1 MSAARAGLLLRDAE
15 LDGQRR
21 VDVRISGDT
30 IAEIAPRLAPQP
42 GEPVLDA
49 RGGALL
55 PGLCDHHLHLHAL
68 AASARSL
75 VCGPPV
81 VTSLPGL
88 ADALDTAPADDEG
101 WVRGFGYV
109 ESVAGDLDA
118 EALDQ
123 LHPGRPVRIQ
133 HRSGALWM
141 LNGAAV
147 AELGLAGGHHPGIE
161 RDPGGT
167 PTGRLWRA
175 DSWLRSQ
182 LSHSR
187 PPDLAPVGARLASL
201 GITAVTDATPDLD
214 DAAIRAITDAM
225 AAGALRQRVQLLG
238 VPIGWRP
245 GRAEHTPTAG
255 PYKIVLADSA
265 LPGLGPLTKQIAR
278 VHEHGRPVAAHC
290 VTREA
295 LVLLV
300 AALADAG
307 TLPGDRVEHA
317 ALVPGELVPRLAAL
331 GLRVVTQP
339 GFLAGRGDDFLRGVS
354 EPDHVDLY
362 RCRSL
367 AEAGVPLALSSD
379 APYGSLDPWAVMAAA
394 MTRRT
399 ASGRM
404 AGPSERLSPAD
415 ALAGYLADPTDP
427 GGASRVVRPGAV
439 ADLVLLLV
447 RRALALAN
455 PSAHHVQA
463 TLIGG
468 SVAWQR
474 RPGT

>member
-1 MSAARAGLLLRDAE
+1 VVRDAE
-15 LDGQRR
+15 LGGQRR
-21 VDVRISGDT
+21 ADVRISGDT

-42 GEPVLDA
+42 GEAVLEA

-75 VCGPPV
+75 ECGPPA

-88 ADALDTAPADDEG
+88 ADALGTAPADEDG

-109 ESVAGDLDA
+109 ENVAGDLDA

-147 AELGLAGGHHPGIE
+147 AELDLGGADHPGIE
-161 RDPGGT
+161 RGPRGT

-175 DSWLRSQ
+175 DNWLRSR
-182 LSHSR
+182 LPRSR

-214 DAAIRAITDAM
+214 DAAIRAIADAM
-225 AAGALRQRVQLLG
+225 MLGALKQRVQLLG
-238 VPIGWRP
+238 VPIGWRS
-245 GRAEHTPTAG
+245 GRPEHTPTAG

-290 VTREA
+290 VTRA
-295 LVLLV
+295 AMVLLIS
-300 AALADAG
+300 AFADAG

-317 ALVPGELVPRLAAL
+317 ALVPAELVPILAAL

-339 GFLAGRGDDFLRGVS
+339 GFLADRGDDFLRGVP

-367 AEAGVPLALSSD
+367 AEAGIPLALSSD
-379 APYGSLDPWAVMAAA
+379 APYGPLDPWAVMAAA
-394 MTRRT
+394 VTRQT
-399 ASGRM
+399 PSGRIT
-404 AGPSERLSPAD
+404 GPSERLTPAG

-427 GGASRVVRPGAV
+427 GGSPRVVRPGAV
-439 ADLVLLLV
+439 ADLMLLLV
-447 RRALALAN
+447 RRASALAK
-455 PSAHHVQA
+455 PSARHVQA
-463 TLIGG
+463 TLIAG

-474 RPGT
+474 KPGSSSACSP